1 MNQHLRH
8 IFFFAVLLGLSP
20 LVASAQNDV
29 ISQAKLALRAGNS
42 RDLTRNFNNLVEL
55 KIDNALQSA
64 SSANTNYSKTHAEY
78 VLKDFFKENPP
89 QSFEYIHEGTSKE
102 GMKYTIGRFKVLDK
116 NSKMKTYRVFM
127 KLKLYGDTYLI
138 DHIDFSIEE
147 PDEN

>member
-1 MNQHLRH
+1 MNQLLRH
-8 IFFFAVLLGLSP
+8 IIFFVAFVGLAPVAAFAQS
-20 LVASAQNDV
+20 DV
-29 ISQAKLALRAGNS
+29 ISQAKLALRSGNS
-42 RDLTRNFNNLVEL
+42 RDLTRNFNSLVEL

-78 VLKDFFKENPP
+78 VLKDFFKDNPP

-102 GMKYTIGRFKVLDK
+102 GLKYTIGRFRVLDK

-127 KLKLYGDTYLI
+127 KLKLYGETYLI
-138 DHIDFSIEE
+138 DAIDFSMEE